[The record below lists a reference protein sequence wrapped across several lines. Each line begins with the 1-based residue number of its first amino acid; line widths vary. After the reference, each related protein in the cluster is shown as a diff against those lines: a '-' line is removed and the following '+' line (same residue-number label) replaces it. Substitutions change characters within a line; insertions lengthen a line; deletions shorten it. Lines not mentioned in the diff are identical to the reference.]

1 VTAARSGVGPSP
13 ALHLS
18 GVVLPEGEHR
28 DLWVRDGRFTFERVQ
43 GAETVSHGGW
53 LLPGLVDAHCHVG
66 IATGGGHVADLAG
79 QREQA
84 LAERAAGVLALRDCG
99 SPVDTRALDD
109 EPDLPRI
116 VRAGRHLAAP
126 RRYIPGLA
134 IELAPEDLAAAVR
147 VQARRGDGWVKLV
160 GDWIDRDLG
169 DLGPEWPR
177 SALQAAIAA
186 AHEEGARVTAH
197 TFGTDALPDLIAAG
211 IDCIEHG
218 TGLTEELIGEMAAR
232 GTAVVPTLVNVENFP
247 GFAAAGEKKFPSYAG
262 TMRRLYANS
271 GAVVR
276 AAYEAGVPV
285 FAGTDAGGGIQ
296 HGVVAD
302 EVRALHAA
310 GLPADA
316 ALAAASWA
324 ARSWLG
330 LPCIEEGAPADVV
343 VYATDPRTDL
353 DSLRRPQRMLLRG
366 RVVG

>member
-1 VTAARSGVGPSP
+1 VSTG
-13 ALHLS
+13 LHLA

-28 DLWVRDGRFTFERVQ
+28 DVWVREGRFTFEPVP
-43 GAETVSHGGW
+43 GAETVSRGGW

-66 IATGGGHVADLAG
+66 IAPGGAHVEDLAG
-79 QREQA
+79 LREQA
-84 LAERAAGVLALRDCG
+84 LAERTAGVLALRDCG

-116 VRAGRHLAAP
+116 VRAGRHIAAP

-134 IELAPEDLAAAVR
+134 VEVEPGELVAQVR
-147 VQARRGDGWVKLV
+147 AQAHRGDGWVKLV
-160 GDWIDRDLG
+160 GDWIDRAQG
-169 DLGPEWPR
+169 DLAPEWP
-177 SALQAAIAA
+177 AEAVAAAIEA

-197 TFGTDALPDLIAAG
+197 TFGTDALPGLIGAG

-218 TGLTEELIGEMAAR
+218 TGLTEDLIGEMAAR

-247 GFAAAGEKKFPSYAG
+247 GFAAAGEKKFPAYAS
-262 TMRRLYANS
+262 TMRRLYAQS

-276 AAYEAGVPV
+276 AAFEAGVPV
-285 FAGTDAGGGIQ
+285 FAGTDAGGSIP
-296 HGVVAD
+296 HGLVAD

-310 GLPADA
+310 GLPAED
-316 ALAAASWA
+316 ALAAASWR

-343 VYATDPRTDL
+343 VYDADPRVDL
-353 DSLRRPQRMLLRG
+353 DSLQRPQRMILRG